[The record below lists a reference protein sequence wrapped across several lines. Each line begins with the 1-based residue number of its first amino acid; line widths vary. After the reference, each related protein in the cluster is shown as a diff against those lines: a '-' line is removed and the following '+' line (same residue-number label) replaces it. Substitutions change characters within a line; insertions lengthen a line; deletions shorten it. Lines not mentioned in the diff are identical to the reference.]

1 MPRKVCKKGF
11 LSLKSNMAVDESALA
26 LLLQWLQHT
35 IGLNAQSVSPSA
47 LEYHIRQRMQACQ
60 LPTLSAYHGYL
71 QHHAQEAEHLIQ
83 AVVIPETWFFRD
95 EGAFAALTQHL
106 QTQFNPLPHPLRI
119 ASIPC
124 STGEEP
130 YSIAIHLL
138 ELGLQPDQFRVEA
151 FDISPAALTK
161 AQQAI
166 YREHSFRTA
175 RTTTT
180 SFQARYFQALEE
192 GHYQLNTEIQALVE
206 FNVANILTQAYKLQP
221 IPYHFIFCRNLLIY
235 FDGEAQQKTLN
246 SLGQALHPQGLLF
259 VGYAE
264 ATLAHQH
271 GFDMS
276 PYHKAF
282 AFTKP
287 TPTRLTAPSTPNPAQ
302 SQIIANSQSRT
313 QHRRRAA
320 PLQPLAAPPKP
331 NTPPLPTLAEIKQ
344 LADQGQLT
352 AALPLCQRYLQQ
364 QEYVA
369 EAHFLCGT
377 ICLGLHLNEQAQQ
390 AFRKVTY
397 LEPNHYEALCYLA
410 LLAQQQGDEA
420 TATLMQ
426 QRAKR
431 AQQRLKS

>member
-1 MPRKVCKKGF
+1 
-11 LSLKSNMAVDESALA
+11 MANDDAALA
-26 LLLQWLQHT
+26 LLLQWLQYT

-47 LEYHIRQRMQACQ
+47 LEYYLRQRMQACQ
-60 LPTLSAYHGYL
+60 LPTLDAYYHHL
-71 QHHAQEAEHLIQ
+71 QQNPQEGEHLIQ

-106 QTQFNPLPHPLRI
+106 KAQFTPLPHPLRI

-138 ELGLQPDQFRVEA
+138 ELGLQPDQFQITA
-151 FDISPAALTK
+151 FDISSAALNK

-175 RTTTT
+175 RTTATP
-180 SFQARYFQALEE
+180 FQSLYFQTLE
-192 GHYQLNTEIQALVE
+192 GGDYQLNAEIRALVE
-206 FNVANILTQAYKLQP
+206 FNTANILTQAYKLYP

-235 FDGEAQQKTLN
+235 FDVEAQQKTLN
-246 SLGQALHPQGLLF
+246 TLNQALHPQGLLF
-259 VGYAE
+259 LGYAE
-264 ATLAHQH
+264 TALAHQQ
-271 GFDMS
+271 GFEMS

-287 TPTRLTAPSTPNPAQ
+287 APMALLTNQPVQTTPNPP
-302 SQIIANSQSRT
+302 QIIANNQSRIH
-313 QHRRRAA
+313 HRRRVA
-320 PLQPLAAPPKP
+320 PLQPLAHPTPASPSPP
-331 NTPPLPTLAEIKQ
+331 PTLADIKQ

-352 AALPLCQRYLQQ
+352 TALSLCHRYLQQ

-397 LEPNHYEALCYLA
+397 LQPNHYEALCYLA
-410 LLAQQQGDEA
+410 LLAREQGDEA

-426 QRAKR
+426 QRAQR
-431 AQQRLKS
+431 VQQRLKS